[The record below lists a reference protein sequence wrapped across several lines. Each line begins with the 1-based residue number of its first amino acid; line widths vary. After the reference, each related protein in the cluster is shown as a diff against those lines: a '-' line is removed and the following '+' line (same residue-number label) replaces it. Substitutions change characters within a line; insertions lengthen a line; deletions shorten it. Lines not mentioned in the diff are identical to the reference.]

1 MNDLSVFPKCLW
13 KVTKSSFNFHVFW
26 ESLYVVKYNRFNQ
39 ILFRFRFWHFGD
51 WVEVLVDDRLP
62 THKVFIIYYF
72 LFLKLRYVL
81 SYLRFL
87 FCLVLVLL
95 FFFFYHFS
103 SFSVLLF
110 FFFLLIFFRFRLF
123 LFLFL
128 LSFFIFFF
136 DGIIYPNSKLQLIY
150 HLFNSK

>member
-26 ESLYVVKYNRFNQ
+26 DSLYVVKYNRFNQ

-72 LFLKLRYVL
+72 LKLRYVL
-81 SYLRFL
+81 SYLRFS